1 MAVRVGVGE
10 GTPKGQDRCCRRA
23 LTAGAWLGYGFPRLR
38 SSLCSWTL
46 CWPPHTLLAW
56 GGEQLAAGEAGF
68 PMGKQNPKRGLGPP
82 PCLLS
87 GPPQGPS
94 WAPSGGPGMGVGL
107 CRAPWGLPGPD
118 AAALLCSARP
128 GWRPPPWCF
137 DPVADRPRGA
147 PCLFLS
153 LGLSQ
158 RGMWE
163 ACVLWG
169 SPPCRSRSAQLEVA
183 LSQKPRATLGKVHPG
198 LSFPICHTETV
209 NNTFLRVVLMIK
221 SEIF

>member
-1 MAVRVGVGE
+1 MPGWALASHGCIPAFARGHFAAAPHSAGMGR
-10 GTPKGQDRCCRRA
+10 GTV
-23 LTAGAWLGYGFPRLR
+23 
-38 SSLCSWTL
+38 SS
-46 CWPPHTLLAW
+46 W
-56 GGEQLAAGEAGF
+56 GGWVSNGQAE
-68 PMGKQNPKRGLGPP
+68 PKRGLGPP

-107 CRAPWGLPGPD
+107 CWAPWGLPGPD

-158 RGMWE
+158 GGMWE

-169 SPPCRSRSAQLEVA
+169 SPPCWSHSAQPEVA